1 MNDEEQRQNA
11 LDWLNSVV
19 ASDEAQEWEDAE
31 NFVVLTT
38 NGETLQIHVNG
49 IFTDALT
56 ALAWAE
62 QHEKDL
68 NQGAPEEEEPF
79 VVTVYPVV
87 PVT

>member
-1 MNDEEQRQNA
+1 MTTEETRRDA
-11 LDWLNSVV
+11 LSWLNSVV

-49 IFTDALT
+49 VFDDAIA
-56 ALAWAE
+56 ALAWADV
-62 QHEKDL
+62 HEKDL